1 MRIPPNGHTAGF
13 GVAFPTSP
21 STGDFFLRTDFLPNR
36 LFRWNGTMWLKIEDN
51 VKMSNPTDDKKG
63 LLGSFVN
70 NPGTVTLKGGKV
82 VKARQ
87 SLSDALKPEID

>member
-1 MRIPPNGHTAGF
+1 
-13 GVAFPTSP
+13 
-21 STGDFFLRTDFLPNR
+21 
-36 LFRWNGTMWLKIEDN
+36 MWLKIEDN

-87 SLSDALKPEID
+87 SLTDALKPEID